1 MIKQTILFISLIVF
15 CVNAFSQKAI
25 GDFYFQ
31 PKHMFIRVF
40 KHEMELEV
48 WLSDSTEY
56 KLYKTYKICKLSGDF
71 GPKRREGDYQV
82 PEGFYYI
89 NDFNPNS
96 QYHLSLGV
104 SYPNQ
109 SDKILSPYK
118 SLGGNIYIHGN
129 CVSVGCIAMGDKNI
143 EEIYGL
149 AKTIKGR
156 IDIHIFPINYRY
168 FKSLTYLEEKI
179 KSKPELIEFEQNLFE
194 GYQYFQ
200 ENEILPE
207 IEFREDGF
215 CNFK

>member
-25 GDFYFQ
+25 GDFHFQ

-200 ENEILPE
+200 ENEKLPE